1 MEAILLVAV
10 TRCFVNSIILIA
22 IIIQNDVRSIPTRQN
37 NAKYDV
43 NAILRKAGY
52 VIIGNENGDRSRSRN
67 PALKTNFPPN
77 HHSNKP
83 FFSQSIPDPSR
94 YIDSPITD
102 ETSQIPC
109 TKQLSDQ
116 PADVS
121 YDPYHSQ
128 LIYGNFQTY
137 SIDRF

>member
-10 TRCFVNSIILIA
+10 TRFFLNSIILIA
-22 IIIQNDVRSIPTRQN
+22 IIIQNDVQSMPTRQN
-37 NAKYDV
+37 NAEYDV

-83 FFSQSIPDPSR
+83 FSHNLF
-94 YIDSPITD
+94 PILQD
-102 ETSQIPC
+102 I
-109 TKQLSDQ
+109 
-116 PADVS
+116 
-121 YDPYHSQ
+121 
-128 LIYGNFQTY
+128 LIL
-137 SIDRF
+137 R